1 MTYLSVLTF
10 SCTQRPITL
19 NGGMKMTGWFDIM
32 SLDRLKMREDKAG
45 LEDALR
51 CSSDFATHAISH
63 PLPLQKS
70 AKPCSSNLCQAI
82 I

>member
-1 MTYLSVLTF
+1 
-10 SCTQRPITL
+10 
-19 NGGMKMTGWFDIM
+19 MTGWFDIM

-51 CSSDFATHAISH
+51 CCCDFAIHAISH

-70 AKPCSSNLCQAI
+70 AKMYSSNLCQATI
-82 I
+82 